1 VSTITIYG
9 ASDDLIEVAG
19 CEGADEFDCSGS
31 QRHAVNW
38 HATLTA
44 PDGPAMRVMAWYGP
58 GGCWLLGIGQAGEDK
73 ELPSWP
79 VTITQGDGRTSS
91 AYNVVLTVEA
101 PEGTKLG
108 DAWPDRQGRRLAPVN
123 GAGTPA

>member
-19 CEGADEFDCSGS
+19 CDGAGEFDCFGS
-31 QRHAVNW
+31 QQHALNW

-44 PDGPAMRVMAWYGP
+44 PDGSAMQVMAWYGP
-58 GGCWLLGIGQAGEDK
+58 GGCWLLGIGQADENK
-73 ELPSWP
+73 EFPPWP
-79 VTITQGDGRTSS
+79 VAITQGVDGDATS
-91 AYNVVLTVEA
+91 AYSVVLTVEA

-108 DAWPDRQGRRLAPVN
+108 DVWPDRRG
-123 GAGTPA
+123 